1 MLGRHFGLGHH
12 QISANHFFC
21 LFMAVKNL
29 FLTIGVHLMFD
40 GLEGGGGGVGCE
52 THHFT
57 SSRYRAEVTVA
68 NKFPLD
74 LIPGEGG
81 GVAKN

>member
-1 MLGRHFGLGHH
+1 MGGRVGEWVEWGFR
-12 QISANHFFC
+12 
-21 LFMAVKNL
+21 
-29 FLTIGVHLMFD
+29 
-40 GLEGGGGGVGCE
+40 GGVGCE

-57 SSRYRAEVTVA
+57 SSRYRAGVTVA

-74 LIPGEGG
+74 RRPGEGG